1 MIKKRLITLVIWVY
15 VLTMILPAQVT
26 VTYAIQPQSTV
37 VIKKQVEMA
46 ATTEGQLGIKPED
59 EQTTP
64 AAIILL
70 DKLIQHADWLV
81 QEAPIGT
88 TPGAYK
94 IEDKEK
100 LNTVCREAK
109 EARIHIQTEEAAL
122 EIVDVL
128 HNAIVTFKSS
138 RQTDIGQLALAAY
151 YYGEQEGEE
160 MWKQALW
167 FDMNNDGKIDIVDL
181 SCIIGLIYIE

>member
-26 VTYAIQPQSTV
+26 VTYAIQPTV
-37 VIKKQVEMA
+37 VLKKQVEMA
-46 ATTEGQLGIKPED
+46 TTTEGQLDIKPED

-64 AAIILL
+64 AAIVLL

-100 LNTVCREAK
+100 LNTVCEEAK
-109 EARIHIQTEEAAL
+109 EARIHIQTEEAL
-122 EIVDVL
+122 EIVEVL
-128 HNAIVTFKSS
+128 HNAIVIFKSS
-138 RQTDIGQLALAAY
+138 RQGDVGQLALAAY
-151 YYGEQEGEE
+151 YYGKQEGEE
-160 MWKQALW
+160 IWKQALW